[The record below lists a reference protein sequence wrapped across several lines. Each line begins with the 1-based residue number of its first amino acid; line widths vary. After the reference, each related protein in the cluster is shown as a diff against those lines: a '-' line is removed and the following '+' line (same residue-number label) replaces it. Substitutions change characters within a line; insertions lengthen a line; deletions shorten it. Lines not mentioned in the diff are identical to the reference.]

1 MKTPILLLICVVLAS
16 CSVRPDK
23 PVNIPEV
30 SNVYDKPW
38 YSGYLDIPF
47 ENFKAHMHYF
57 YFPSQS
63 ASADKDPVLFWF
75 NGGPGCSSLL
85 GALYEHGPFIFNDA
99 FGSLVSNPDA

>member
-47 ENFKAHMHYF
+47 ENFKAHR
-57 YFPSQS
+57 PCWQN
-63 ASADKDPVLFWF
+63 SADLTKFTDKLKQF
-75 NGGPGCSSLL
+75 LRTKK
-85 GALYEHGPFIFNDA
+85 ID
-99 FGSLVSNPDA
+99 